1 MAAVKHKIRLIDTI
15 DLTGEDPVIK
25 KKCVE
30 ESITV
35 VNLESENFKGEIQIQ
50 NTNSKKVQCE
60 VCLKQDSKYTC
71 PACKMKTC
79 CLFCSKKHK
88 NIKNCSGE
96 REKVKYVARSDFND
110 MHLLNDLR
118 FLEDVKRLVD
128 NAHRDSKSKPN
139 RRISKKL
146 HLLQKA
152 VKNRDCKLFRMAKGM
167 QRWKENKTFYNV
179 KEDALHWTIKFVF
192 EEIYETVIVRH
203 SEKETFK
210 DILSPFI
217 DKERV
222 LPENKLKFF
231 EYTNCQLDKKILLFF
246 KHELEQGQD
255 NKRFTEVN
263 IDSTVKESLKNMSIL
278 EYPEYKVVLSSNA
291 GRIRNQLFTQDNL
304 LNVKK
309 ESDESSSD
317 SSSDEE
323 ISKKTLED
331 VLRDM
336 NSNKLFLKS
345 ENIL

>member
-192 EEIYETVIVRH
+192 EEIYETVIVR
-203 SEKETFK
+203 
-210 DILSPFI
+210 
-217 DKERV
+217 
-222 LPENKLKFF
+222 FF